1 VRHTVVTAQ
10 GKDSYMSLRHLGLMR
25 NIAFAALTSIAVMGS
40 AAPAAADETL
50 TAVITVRGD
59 STLTV
64 ARETDGQLLIVDLT
78 DSTKIRSG
86 GKKRSAST
94 LIPGLR
100 VKLAGDLNANNRLV
114 AERIEFTHEDQKIAQ
129 AVRAGLVMTQQ
140 QVMANVIGL
149 ADVAGAEARH
159 SSTLN
164 THEQMLQ
171 QQGNAIAA
179 NELKIVGTTG
189 ALATRIDN
197 LDDFKVV
204 DTLVIHFKNGQ
215 TDVSPDSVAQL
226 REFGVKAKA
235 IDGYRLQVQGY
246 ASAVGSDA
254 RNGTLSLQ
262 RALAVTGVLLQ
273 QAAVPPTHVFVP
285 AAMGIS
291 EQVADNKTAEGQSR
305 NRRVIVTI
313 LQSTG
318 LAHP

>member
-1 VRHTVVTAQ
+1 
-10 GKDSYMSLRHLGLMR
+10 MSRRDLGLIR
-25 NIAFAALTSIAVMGS
+25 NFTFGALAAIAVIGA
-40 AAPAAADETL
+40 AAPAAAGENL

-64 ARETDGQLLIVDLT
+64 TREKDGGLLIVDLN

-86 GKKRSAST
+86 GKKMSASN

-140 QVMANVIGL
+140 QMMANVIGL
-149 ADVAGAEARH
+149 ADLAGAEARH
-159 SSTLN
+159 AVTLD
-164 THEQMLQ
+164 THEQTLQ
-171 QQGNAIAA
+171 RQAHAIEA
-179 NELKIVGTTG
+179 NDLKVVGTTG
-189 ALATRIDN
+189 ALAARIDN
-197 LDDFKVV
+197 LDDFNVV
-204 DTLVIHFKNGQ
+204 DTLIVYFKDGQ
-215 TDVSPDSVAQL
+215 TDVSKDSAAQL
-226 REFGVKAKA
+226 RAFGAKAKA

-246 ASAVGSDA
+246 ASAVGPDA
-254 RNGTLSLQ
+254 RNDALSLQ
-262 RALAVTGVLLQ
+262 RAHAVTGVLLQ

-285 AAMGIS
+285 AGMGVS
-291 EQVADNKTAEGQSR
+291 EQVADNKTAKGQSQ

-313 LQSTG
+313 LQSKG